1 MTPGTSPDVPD
12 DAADGL
18 APPTD
23 PSPDE
28 VWVSDDGRLFLTG
41 GSHRVLDQIT
51 GRMVPDPASVAAF
64 AANTAAR
71 AALCDRSGIGFSM
84 WVFPEPLFVQRDTLP
99 ELAARTG
106 RLISPYLTH
115 YAPAVAGLPVHYPL
129 ATLEGRPAC
138 FRRVDSHYSARG
150 FLRIAMQIMDD
161 CHPGL
166 GQAHMRAATDAIAA
180 LPPEA
185 RLRARSGDLGRKFT
199 PARRERTS
207 VVPPLITWSEVS
219 NGVRGNM
226 GILVLL
232 DSPAGQRD
240 ETLLVFGD
248 SYLRSLLPSLAWGWR
263 RILFCRSPFMHD
275 ELIAAVRPAR
285 IICGTAERYLSAVR
299 PDAARP
305 HVLALPLI
313 AGHQVIPDPGFGQAF
328 ARMVDQ
334 RAMTGA

>member
-1 MTPGTSPDVPD
+1 MINATADDPAAGT
-12 DAADGL
+12 
-18 APPTD
+18 APAPTRD
-23 PSPDE
+23 HSPDE

-41 GSHRVLDQIT
+41 GTHRVLDQLT
-51 GRMVPDPASVAAF
+51 GRLVPDAASVAAF
-64 AANTAAR
+64 AANIAAR
-71 AALCDRSGIGFSM
+71 RALCDRAGIGFSM
-84 WVFPEPLFVQRDTLP
+84 WVFPEPLFAQRDTLP
-99 ELAARTG
+99 ELEARAG
-106 RLISPYLTH
+106 RLISPYLAH
-115 YAPAVAGLPVHYPL
+115 YLHAVVDQPVHYPL

-161 CHPGL
+161 CDPGL

-180 LPPEA
+180 LPPEE
-185 RLRARSGDLGRKFT
+185 RVRSGSGDLGRKFS
-199 PARRERTS
+199 PPRRERIP
-207 VVPPLITWSEVS
+207 VVPPLVTWSEVS

-226 GILVLL
+226 GILVLV
-232 DSPAGQRD
+232 DSPQGQRD

-248 SYLRSLLPSLAWGWR
+248 SYLRSLLPALAWGWR
-263 RILFCRSPFMHD
+263 RILFCRSPFLHA
-275 ELIAAVRPAR
+275 ELIAAVRPGR

-313 AGHQVIPDPGFGQAF
+313 AGHRVIPDPGFAKAF

-334 RAMTGA
+334 RALAGLP